1 VIHAEIRAVRAWITP
16 PGSTDPPTGSSACQP
31 RSCTPLSCSALDF
44 SADAGGHRF
53 EMGQTIP
60 HAGPITLKMGALALD
75 AVARPGDWFTLVVRQ
90 GDGDPTV
97 FANAIFVDR

>member
-1 VIHAEIRAVRAWITP
+1 
-16 PGSTDPPTGSSACQP
+16 
-31 RSCTPLSCSALDF
+31 
-44 SADAGGHRF
+44 
-53 EMGQTIP
+53 MGQTIP
-60 HAGPITLKMGALALD
+60 HAGPITLKAAVGRAIGQHVVWLRNGEVLSEAAVPPTGALALD